1 MFKFSFMEEYNR
13 IDIQQICSHICSG
26 GTPKSTV
33 AEYYDGNIPWLNTKE
48 INFNRIYETEK
59 TITEEGL
66 NNSSAKWIPANS
78 VIVAMYGATAGKTAI
93 TKIPLTTNQACCNL
107 TIDSTKADYRF
118 VYYALFNDY
127 SYLASLTNGGAQQ
140 NLNAQ
145 QIKEFEIPFPS
156 LEEQK
161 RIADILS
168 SIDDKIVLNRR
179 INENLEQQAQALFK
193 AWFVDF
199 EPFKDGEFVDSEFG
213 MIPKGWDIKPLEY
226 LVTKVKS
233 GDWGKDEPTGNHT
246 IKTFCMRGAD
256 FPNIKEGNKGKMPIR
271 YILEK
276 NFREKSLCDGNVVV
290 EISGGSP
297 TQSTGRIV
305 LVDKSFIADC
315 DNALICTNFCK
326 SLEIKEN
333 YSFFFY
339 LMWQYLY
346 DSKVMF
352 IYENGSNGLKNLNIN
367 SLIER
372 ESFVIPTKE
381 VVARFN
387 LVASNLL
394 STKQANGIEISR
406 LAYLRDTLLP
416 KLMSGE
422 LRIDEIET
430 KNDYE

>member
-1 MFKFSFMEEYNR
+1 MEEYNR

-168 SIDDKIVLNRR
+168 SIDDKIELNRR

-246 IKTFCMRGAD
+246 IKTFCMRGTD